1 MGVNYEEKIM
11 KQKIELS
18 VNGEVW
24 EVEAAPHRTL
34 LEVLREDLGLTGAK
48 EGCGLGTCGSCTV
61 LIDDAPMLS
70 CLTLAL
76 EAQGKNITTIEG
88 LMKDNKPDP
97 LQEAFVNHG
106 ALQCGWC
113 TPGAI
118 MSSKALLENNPNPS
132 REEIREALAGNLCRC
147 TGYKKIVEAVE
158 SVTKE

>member
-1 MGVNYEEKIM
+1 M
-11 KQKIELS
+11 KHEIELS

-61 LIDDAPMLS
+61 LIDGAPVLS

-118 MSSKALLENNPNPS
+118 MSSKALLEKNPNPS

>member
-1 MGVNYEEKIM
+1 M

-24 EVEAAPHRTL
+24 EVEIAPHRTL

-118 MSSKALLENNPNPS
+118 MSSKALLEDNPNPS

>member
-1 MGVNYEEKIM
+1 M
-11 KQKIELS
+11 KHKIELS

-24 EVEAAPHRTL
+24 EVEVAAHRTL

-61 LIDDAPMLS
+61 LIDGAPVLS
-70 CLTLAL
+70 CLTLAV
-76 EAQGKNITTIEG
+76 EAQSKSITTIEG
-88 LMKDNKPDP
+88 LMKNNKPDP

-118 MSSKALLENNPNPS
+118 MSSKALLEKTPNPS
-132 REEIREALAGNLCRC
+132 QEEIREALAGNLCRC

>member
-1 MGVNYEEKIM
+1 MM

-24 EVEAAPHRTL
+24 EVEVAPHRTL

-61 LIDDAPMLS
+61 LIDGAPVLS
-70 CLTLAL
+70 CLTLAV
-76 EAQGKNITTIEG
+76 EAQSKSITTIEG

-118 MSSKALLENNPNPS
+118 MSSKALLEKTPNPS
-132 REEIREALAGNLCRC
+132 QEEIREALAGNLCRC

>member
-1 MGVNYEEKIM
+1 M

-61 LIDDAPMLS
+61 LIDGAPVLS

-118 MSSKALLENNPNPS
+118 MSSKALLEDNPNPS

>member
-1 MGVNYEEKIM
+1 M

-24 EVEAAPHRTL
+24 EVEVAPHRTL

-61 LIDDAPMLS
+61 LIDGAPVLS
-70 CLTLAL
+70 CLTLAV
-76 EAQGKNITTIEG
+76 EAQSKSITTIEG

-118 MSSKALLENNPNPS
+118 MSSKALLERTPNPS
-132 REEIREALAGNLCRC
+132 QEEIREALAGNLCRC

>member
-1 MGVNYEEKIM
+1 M

-61 LIDDAPMLS
+61 LIDGAPVLS